1 MKRLIMFFLIC
12 ILTGYS
18 CMVCSAENHTSEGE
32 RQTTFGIYATYIEGE
47 KNYFTAPVKDG
58 ESEIPLPDGTVIKAE
73 GIPED
78 CLTLVV
84 YPVTERDEDAWKWF
98 LACMEGKG
106 GSIVPYEIY
115 FLNKDGDR
123 LPADGAAV
131 SISLPRSI
139 KTPAVFS
146 LDRDGTVAGLSS
158 ETAAGK
164 IIFRTDGSR
173 YYVIAESQGTVTPG
187 ETEPTTTPTPGG
199 ETEPTTTPTPGT
211 NGNNPGTGGSTGT
224 GTTTQGTGAQ
234 TGDETNSAFWLFAL
248 VSSAV
253 CMAGAIFRRRRAS

>member
-18 CMVCSAENHTSEGE
+18 CMVCSAGSDTPEGE

-47 KNYFTAPVKDG
+47 KNYFTAPVKNG
-58 ESEIPLPDGTVIKAE
+58 ESEIHLPDGTVIKAE
-73 GIPED
+73 DISED

-84 YPVTERDEDAWKWF
+84 YPVTEQDEDAWKWF

-115 FLNKDGDR
+115 FINKDGDWF
-123 LPADGAAV
+123 PADGAAV
-131 SISLPRSI
+131 SISLPNSI
-139 KTPAVFS
+139 KAPAVFS
-146 LDRDGTVAGLSS
+146 LDRDGTAAGLSS
-158 ETAAGK
+158 ETADGK
-164 IIFRTDGSR
+164 IAFRTDGSR

-187 ETEPTTTPTPGG
+187 G
-199 ETEPTTTPTPGT
+199 ETEPTTTPTRGA
-211 NGNNPGTGGSTGT
+211 NGNNPGT

-234 TGDETNSAFWLFAL
+234 TGDETNIAFWLFAL

-253 CMAGAIFRRRRAS
+253 CMAGAIFRRKRAS